1 MRKQEGFTLIEL
13 VIVIVILGILAAT
26 ALPRFINVTN
36 DAYKA
41 AVAGTAGGFGSGIA
55 LAHALWM
62 AQDQPAAVTLDGG
75 ASVPMT
81 ASTGWPTVA
90 VPKDC
95 VAVWTGVM
103 QNPPVAAATTGTGV
117 DYLVTYAAPSC
128 IFTYRKS
135 STTMTITYDG
145 TNGNVSYV
153 N

>member
-41 AVAGTAGGFGSGIA
+41 AVAGTAGGFGSGVA

-62 AQDQPAAVTLDGG
+62 AKDQPATVTLDGG
-75 ASVPMT
+75 TAVTMT
-81 ASTGWPTVA
+81 NGWPKIAGVG
-90 VPKDC
+90 DC
-95 VAVWTGVM
+95 VSVWGNVM
-103 QNPPVAAATTGTGV
+103 QNPPVAATTTGTGV
-117 DYLVTYAAPSC
+117 DYVATVNTATPPAC
-128 IFTYRKS
+128 TFTYQKS
-135 STTMTITYDG
+135 STMTITYDSA
-145 TNGNVSYV
+145 NGNVTFV

>member
-41 AVAGTAGGFGSGIA
+41 AVAGTAGGFGSGVA

-62 AQDQPAAVTLDGG
+62 AKNQPASVTLDGG

-81 ASTGWPTVA
+81 AGWPTVTSS
-90 VPKDC
+90 DNC
-95 VAVWTGVM
+95 VTVWGGVM
-103 QNPPVAAATTGTGV
+103 QNPPVAATATGTGV
-117 DYLVTYAAPSC
+117 DYLAVYNAPTC
-128 IFTYRKS
+128 TFTYQKS
-135 STTMTITYDG
+135 STPMTISYDG

>member
-62 AQDQPAAVTLDGG
+62 ARNQPTTVTLDGG
-75 ASVPMT
+75 VPVTMT
-81 ASTGWPTVA
+81 NGWPTGTTPA
-90 VPKDC
+90 EC
-95 VAVWTGVM
+95 INAWTGVM
-103 QNPPVAAATTGTGV
+103 QNPPVAKIAAGTGV
-117 DYLVTYAAPSC
+117 DFVASYTSPNC
-128 IFTYRKS
+128 IFTYQKS
-135 STTMTITYDG
+135 STMTITYDS
-145 TNGNVSYV
+145 TNGNVGYV